1 MSMKKADLEKH
12 LAKKLDGRMKAASIP
27 KRFAQGAAEGGAK
40 REKPAKE
47 ATNKLVSV
55 ACRLPADLLNRVRDR
70 AASHEG
76 GLNALMALALEQ
88 WLQGEKKST

>member
-12 LAKKLDGRMKAASIP
+12 LAKKLDGRMKSTSIP
-27 KRFAQGAAEGGAK
+27 KRFAQGSADAGAK

-55 ACRLPADLLNRVRDR
+55 ACRLPAELVNRVRER
-70 AASHEG
+70 AVSHEG
-76 GLNALMALALEQ
+76 GLNALMAQALER
-88 WLQGEKKST
+88 WLDSEKAA